1 MQKNVFEENMIVYVL
16 RTASLR
22 LKLYFLMQRAFAE
35 NLQEV
40 ILFCIKTLDIRS
52 CVRYNNMRRPG
63 NGHNRICGCGGTG
76 RRARFRF

>member
-1 MQKNVFEENMIVYVL
+1 LNLLDFRRTYAKKHAKNVFEENMIVYVP

-40 ILFCIKTLDIRS
+40 ILFSIKT
-52 CVRYNNMRRPG
+52 
-63 NGHNRICGCGGTG
+63 
-76 RRARFRF
+76 A